1 VYTACWNTY
10 IKWCQQNNPSKDEQ
24 TFIILPK
31 ARDPYRADVL
41 KVVIQRL
48 MENVLYVTQIKLS
61 QQSGPAVLIFY
72 WSTPPLRIN
81 VEHIDILEA
90 LLLLFQ
96 NFGQPIVT
104 NIDEDW
110 YTKLSCFI
118 NACRKSFAD
127 FIVVVQRNYAW
138 RKLEFQCIRRKRTH
152 GPAPSTLF
160 FAPLTVPN
168 DAYGEFLPSDDDD
181 EPEFIPLS
189 V

>member
-1 VYTACWNTY
+1 LNDTHLIIGERNSAGE
-10 IKWCQQNNPSKDEQ
+10 PSEDEQ

-31 ARDPYRADVL
+31 ARDPYQSYIL
-41 KVVIQRL
+41 KAVVKRL
-48 MENVLYVTQIKLS
+48 TENVLYVTQIKLS
-61 QQSGPAVLIFY
+61 QQSRPAVLIFY
-72 WSTPPLRIN
+72 WSTPPLQIN
-81 VEHIDILEA
+81 VKHIDILEP

-96 NFGQPIVT
+96 NFGQLIVT

-118 NACRKSFAD
+118 NACRKSFVN
-127 FIVVVQRNYAW
+127 FIVYVQRNYAW
-138 RKLEFQCIRRKRTH
+138 GKLKFQCIRQKQTH

-168 DAYGEFLPSDDDD
+168 DAYGEFLPSDNDD

-189 V
+189 E